1 MAASGKTVLITG
13 GSEGI
18 GRATV
23 KMLAARGDL
32 VIATA
37 RNASRLDSL
46 VAECPPGRV
55 VPRIA
60 DVADAAQ
67 METMAAAVLAEQG
80 VPDVVVANAGIGL
93 DARVE
98 ETSDEQ
104 MARVLEINV
113 MGVLRTVRPFVSG
126 MIARGSG
133 RILLISSVV
142 GKRGIPHYT
151 AYSAS
156 KFALQG
162 MAEAMRPE
170 LAGTGVTVGL
180 IYPSST
186 ESEFANRRLRSGP
199 EQKGTRVARHS
210 AKSVAK
216 AIVSM
221 ADSRRR
227 EMVLSAEGKAMAWV
241 NKLSPALMDWI
252 LARALMKG
260 RR

>member
-18 GRATV
+18 GRAAA
-23 KMLAARGDL
+23 KMFAGRGDL

-37 RNASRLDSL
+37 RTQPRLDEL

-55 VPRIA
+55 IPRVA
-60 DVADAAQ
+60 DVADAAG
-67 METMAAAVLAEQG
+67 MEALAAEVIEKHG
-80 VPDVVVANAGIGL
+80 VPDVVIANAGIGL

-113 MGVLRTVRPFVSG
+113 MGVLRTVRPFISG
-126 MIARGSG
+126 MVSRGSG

-162 MAEAMRPE
+162 MAESMRPE

-186 ESEFANRRLRSGP
+186 ESQFDQRKLRNGP
-199 EQKGTRVARHS
+199 KQKGTRLARHS
-210 AKSVAK
+210 AESVAR

-227 EMVLSAEGKAMAWV
+227 EMVLSLEGKAMAWV